1 MPTTYTHDKFG
12 KDVYKKL
19 PEHIKAVI
27 RKGKGVYRIGQHGPD
42 IFFYYKPI
50 CLPQSR
56 INKIGPQMHK
66 EPAFGFFQKGIREF
80 EISPSPQLASYLF
93 GFTCHFMLDSTC
105 HGYVGRFEKQTGISH
120 AEIETELDRY
130 LMIESG
136 KEPRVYLPA
145 SVLDDSEENC
155 RVIARMFPSVTPKQI
170 HRALEGQK
178 LYDRLLTCKNP
189 MKEKVVLGGMHVLG
203 CYDILEGQVMR
214 KKANPACRESTTRLM
229 ELYQKALDETP
240 AILENLYQCL
250 YGTGT
255 TLSSRFLRDYH

>member
-27 RKGKGVYRIGQHGPD
+27 RKVKGVYRIVQHGPD

-93 GFTCHFMLDSTC
+93 GFACHFMLDSTC
-105 HGYVGRFEKQTGISH
+105 HGYVGRFAKKTGISH

-130 LMIESG
+130 LMIETG
-136 KEPRVYLPA
+136 KETRVYLPA

-170 HRALEGQK
+170 HRALEG
-178 LYDRLLTCKNP
+178 
-189 MKEKVVLGGMHVLG
+189 
-203 CYDILEGQVMR
+203 
-214 KKANPACRESTTRLM
+214 
-229 ELYQKALDETP
+229 
-240 AILENLYQCL
+240 
-250 YGTGT
+250 
-255 TLSSRFLRDYH
+255 

>member
-1 MPTTYTHDKFG
+1 MPPTYTHDKFG

-66 EPAFGFFQKGIREF
+66 EPAFGFFI
-80 EISPSPQLASYLF
+80 
-93 GFTCHFMLDSTC
+93 CHFMLDSTC

>member
-66 EPAFGFFQKGIREF
+66 EPAFGF
-80 EISPSPQLASYLF
+80 
-93 GFTCHFMLDSTC
+93 
-105 HGYVGRFEKQTGISH
+105 FEKQTGISH

>member
-56 INKIGPQMHK
+56 INKIGPQ
-66 EPAFGFFQKGIREF
+66 
-80 EISPSPQLASYLF
+80 LASYLF
-93 GFTCHFMLDSTC
+93 GFARHFMLDSTC

-240 AILENLYQCL
+240 AILENLYECL

>member
-93 GFTCHFMLDSTC
+93 GFACHFMLDSTC

-170 HRALEGQK
+170 HRALEGQ
-178 LYDRLLTCKNP
+178 
-189 MKEKVVLGGMHVLG
+189 
-203 CYDILEGQVMR
+203 VMR

-240 AILENLYQCL
+240 AILENLYECL

>member
-1 MPTTYTHDKFG
+1 
-12 KDVYKKL
+12 
-19 PEHIKAVI
+19 
-27 RKGKGVYRIGQHGPD
+27 
-42 IFFYYKPI
+42 
-50 CLPQSR
+50 
-56 INKIGPQMHK
+56 
-66 EPAFGFFQKGIREF
+66 
-80 EISPSPQLASYLF
+80 
-93 GFTCHFMLDSTC
+93 
-105 HGYVGRFEKQTGISH
+105 
-120 AEIETELDRY
+120 
-130 LMIESG
+130 MIECG
-136 KEPRVYLPA
+136 MEPRVYLPA
-145 SVLDDSEENC
+145 SVLDDSDENC

>member
-1 MPTTYTHDKFG
+1 
-12 KDVYKKL
+12 
-19 PEHIKAVI
+19 
-27 RKGKGVYRIGQHGPD
+27 
-42 IFFYYKPI
+42 
-50 CLPQSR
+50 
-56 INKIGPQMHK
+56 MHK

-93 GFTCHFMLDSTC
+93 GFACHFMLDSTC

-189 MKEKVVLGGMHVLG
+189 MKEKQDHRLLSYASQITMIPFRINRLHSTRFSFIIHLVS
-203 CYDILEGQVMR
+203 ILQH
-214 KKANPACRESTTRLM
+214 T
-229 ELYQKALDETP
+229 
-240 AILENLYQCL
+240 I
-250 YGTGT
+250 
-255 TLSSRFLRDYH
+255 

>member
-80 EISPSPQLASYLF
+80 EISPSPQLASYLSSSALF
-93 GFTCHFMLDSTC
+93 CVRPPLPLYAG
-105 HGYVGRFEKQTGISH
+105 Q
-120 AEIETELDRY
+120 Y
-130 LMIESG
+130 LS
-136 KEPRVYLPA
+136 RV
-145 SVLDDSEENC
+145 C
-155 RVIARMFPSVTPKQI
+155 
-170 HRALEGQK
+170 
-178 LYDRLLTCKNP
+178 
-189 MKEKVVLGGMHVLG
+189 
-203 CYDILEGQVMR
+203 
-214 KKANPACRESTTRLM
+214 
-229 ELYQKALDETP
+229 
-240 AILENLYQCL
+240 
-250 YGTGT
+250 GTV
-255 TLSSRFLRDYH
+255 

>member
-80 EISPSPQLASYLF
+80 EISPSPRWHPI
-93 GFTCHFMLDSTC
+93 CLDSPATLC
-105 HGYVGRFEKQTGISH
+105 WTVPVTG
-120 AEIETELDRY
+120 
-130 LMIESG
+130 MW
-136 KEPRVYLPA
+136 
-145 SVLDDSEENC
+145 DDLRS
-155 RVIARMFPSVTPKQI
+155 R
-170 HRALEGQK
+170 
-178 LYDRLLTCKNP
+178 
-189 MKEKVVLGGMHVLG
+189 
-203 CYDILEGQVMR
+203 
-214 KKANPACRESTTRLM
+214 RESLM
-229 ELYQKALDETP
+229 RRSRQ
-240 AILENLYQCL
+240 NL
-250 YGTGT
+250 TVI
-255 TLSSRFLRDYH
+255 

>member
-1 MPTTYTHDKFG
+1 MADAAVAEGMPRAQAYKFAAQTVMG
-12 KDVYKKL
+12 SAKL
-19 PEHIKAVI
+19 
-27 RKGKGVYRIGQHGPD
+27 
-42 IFFYYKPI
+42 
-50 CLPQSR
+50 
-56 INKIGPQMHK
+56 
-66 EPAFGFFQKGIREF
+66 
-80 EISPSPQLASYLF
+80 
-93 GFTCHFMLDSTC
+93 ML
-105 HGYVGRFEKQTGISH
+105 
-120 AEIETELDRY
+120 ET
-130 LMIESG
+130 G

-170 HRALEGQK
+170 RRALEGQK
-178 LYDRLLTCKNP
+178 MYDRLLTCKNP

>member
-1 MPTTYTHDKFG
+1 MHMNLAFDSFRREYGNLKSARHRSW
-12 KDVYKKL
+12 
-19 PEHIKAVI
+19 H
-27 RKGKGVYRIGQHGPD
+27 
-42 IFFYYKPI
+42 PI
-50 CLPQSR
+50 CLDSPATLCWTAPVTGMWDGLRSR
-56 INKIGPQMHK
+56 
-66 EPAFGFFQKGIREF
+66 RESLMRRSRQNLTV
-80 EISPSPQLASYLF
+80 ITL
-93 GFTCHFMLDSTC
+93 
-105 HGYVGRFEKQTGISH
+105 
-120 AEIETELDRY
+120 IEMREL
-130 LMIESG
+130 
-136 KEPRVYLPA
+136 RVYLPA

>member
-1 MPTTYTHDKFG
+1 MPTTYAHDLFG
-12 KDVYKKL
+12 KMVDHRLDPEIQEKIKK
-19 PEHIKAVI
+19 
-27 RKGKGVYRIGQHGPD
+27 YQTTYQIGLHGPD
-42 IFFYYKPI
+42 ILFYVRPFHKN
-50 CLPQSR
+50 R
-56 INKIGPQMHK
+56 FNQMAHRLHR
-66 EPAFGFFQKGIREF
+66 EEAAGFFERGRELYQKTGNE
-80 EISPSPQLASYLF
+80 EILVYLL
-93 GFTCHFMLDSTC
+93 GFICHFMLDSTC